1 MGDYTSLSEKVVVV
15 IVGWIILAVVLC
27 ILLLLLFTP
36 LGHVDYAAG
45 ALAPKVSAR
54 VISFD
59 LPLFPR
65 PAKAGAEAA
74 QKKREKKPKPE
85 KPRRKKPKAPLIT
98 REMIPEL
105 LKLVVRTLSR
115 FRRKLT
121 VNRFL
126 LHITVGGGDPYSAVM
141 AYGPSTTPWPSVGH
155 YNVRRTDVQTRMT
168 FSAETYTVRGRNDRS
183 QCGAHYRRGRSGWR
197 GIPKD
202 KTQSDRATK
211 AAAKER
217 KGRMKQMQ
225 TPKDDFLKQII
236 AKIKEMVD
244 ANTVVGDPVTTPDGN
259 TSCFQGQGG
268 ASPEAAATS

>member
-36 LGHVDYAAG
+36 LGVSVDYAAG
-45 ALAPKVSAR
+45 ALKVSAR
-54 VISFD
+54 VMSFD

-65 PAKAGAEAA
+65 PAKPEQKAP

-85 KPRRKKPKAPLIT
+85 KPETEKKPKAPLIT

-141 AYGPSTTPWPSVGH
+141 AYGAINYAVATVGSAAGH
-155 YNVRRTDVQTRMT
+155 AFNVRRSDVQTGID
-168 FSAETYTVRGRNDRS
+168 FSAETYTVEAGMTVTINLARIIAVAAAAGVGFLKIKRS
-183 QCGAHYRRGRSGWR
+183 A
-197 GIPKD
+197 
-202 KTQSDRATK
+202 DRAAK

-217 KGRMKQMQ
+217 KEQDG
-225 TPKDDFLKQII
+225 T
-236 AKIKEMVD
+236 D
-244 ANTVVGDPVTTPDGN
+244 ADPNG
-259 TSCFQGQGG
+259 
-268 ASPEAAATS
+268 